1 MLTLA
6 SSGPIDFITGDYL
19 AEMNLAED
27 AVAYRS
33 GRHPGWENTAW
44 EGIRDSI
51 DVLASKAIKVIIN
64 GGCLNPKG
72 LAVKVASLVKEKGLG
87 LKVAYVAGD
96 ELMDKLGPDL
106 ASLKDNLPPHLDSV
120 NPEVVVPETSLK
132 FTTKESV
139 PLVSANA
146 YLGARA
152 IVAGLRNGA
161 DIIICGRVSDA
172 SPVIGAAWYWH
183 DWSDSDY
190 HSLAGALVA
199 GHLIECTAYVTG
211 GNFSGFTRYP
221 LETFLEPGFPIA
233 EIESD
238 GSCVVTKHE
247 GTGGLVTTDT
257 VRCQL
262 LYELQGN
269 IYLHSDV
276 KAYIDNVD
284 IKEVGKDRV
293 RLSGIVGKPP
303 PPTTKAAIFYHG
315 GYQSQMLLNATGY
328 GTAEKWR
335 LLKAQIRVQLQRKK
349 LEDAFEVLEFQM
361 HVYPLPSCSCSSSRS
376 PPPLIPREPFLTIS
390 SIGIPEPNPRNQ
402 LRSTT
407 YCRLFAE
414 AQKQETLYALLKIFG
429 DISLQHF
436 SGFHASGDFRTAIP
450 KPFLAYYP
458 SLYAQD
464 DLEESVTI
472 IGGKTYQAG
481 HPPKYEELEKRPS
494 YDTASSTPI
503 SNFGPTKATRIGDLV
518 LARSGDKGSNLNVGL
533 FVQTTEQWEWFRS
546 FLSLAKF
553 KELMGEDWR
562 DNYWLER
569 VEFGNIFAVHF
580 VIYGILGR
588 GVSGS
593 TRLDSLGKAFADF
606 FRDKV
611 VDIPVKFLEEGGMAK
626 L

>member
-1 MLTLA
+1 MLAQATG
-6 SSGPIDFITGDYL
+6 GPVDFITGDYL

-27 AVAYRS
+27 ADAYRA
-33 GRHPGWENTAW
+33 GKHPGWVSTAW

-51 DVLASKAIKVIIN
+51 DVLAEKDIKVIIN

-72 LAVKVASLVKEKGLG
+72 LAKKVAELVEQKGLN
-87 LKVAYVAGD
+87 LKIAYVAGD
-96 ELMDKLGPDL
+96 DLMDKLGPDL
-106 ASLKDNLPPHLDSV
+106 ASLKDKLPPHLDSV
-120 NPEVVVPETSLK
+120 NPDVVVPETSLK
-132 FTTKESV
+132 FKTKESV
-139 PLVSANA
+139 PLISANA

-190 HSLAGALVA
+190 DSLAGALVA

-221 LETFLEPGFPIA
+221 LEKFLEPGFPIA
-233 EIESD
+233 EIEGD
-238 GSCVVTKHE
+238 GSCVVTKHN
-247 GTGGLVTTDT
+247 GTGGMVTMDT

-276 KAYIDNVD
+276 KAYLDNVD
-284 IKEVGKDRV
+284 IQEVGTDRV

-303 PPTTKAAIFYHG
+303 PATTKAAIFYHG

-328 GTAEKWR
+328 GTEQKWK
-335 LLKAQIRVQLQRKK
+335 LLEEQIRMQLKRKK
-349 LEDAFEVLEFQM
+349 LEDTFEVLEFQM
-361 HVYPLPSCSCSSSRS
+361 YVYPLHFSYSPRHFLDIESMKLTNPSV
-376 PPPLIPREPFLTIS
+376 
-390 SIGIPEPNPRNQ
+390 GVPEPNPRTQ
-402 LRSTT
+402 LHSTT

-414 AQKQETLYALLKIFG
+414 AQNQETLYAILKIFG

-436 SGFHASGDFRTAIP
+436 SGFHAAGDFRTAIP
-450 KPFLAYYP
+450 RPFLAYYP
-458 SLYAQD
+458 SLYAQNN
-464 DLEESVTI
+464 LEESISI
-472 IGGKTYQAG
+472 IGGETYTAG
-481 HPPKYEELEKRPS
+481 HPPRYEELEKRAS
-494 YDTASSTPI
+494 YDTTEPAALSS
-503 SNFGPTKATRIGDLV
+503 FGPTKAVRMGDLV

-533 FVQTTEQWEWFRS
+533 FVQNAEQWSWFKS

-553 KELMGEDWR
+553 RELMGEDWR
-562 DNYWLER
+562 DDYWLER
-569 VEFGNIFAVHF
+569 IELGNIYAVHF

-611 VDIPVKFLEEGGMAK
+611 IDVPVRFLEDSEGGGAK

>member
-1 MLTLA
+1 MLA
-6 SSGPIDFITGDYL
+6 QAMGGPVDFITGDYL

-27 AVAYRS
+27 AEAFRA
-33 GRHPGWENTAW
+33 GKHPGWENTAW
-44 EGIRDSI
+44 EGIRDSLN
-51 DVLASKAIKVIIN
+51 VLAEKGIKVIIN

-72 LAVKVASLVKEKGLG
+72 LAEKVTELVKEKRLS

-96 ELMDKLGPDL
+96 DLMEKLGPDL
-106 ASLKDNLPPHLDSV
+106 ASLKDKLPPHLDSV
-120 NPEVVVPETSLK
+120 NPDVVVPETSLK
-132 FTTKESV
+132 FKEKESV
-139 PLVSANA
+139 PLISANA

-152 IVAGLRNGA
+152 IVVGLRNGA

-183 DWSDSDY
+183 EWQDSDY
-190 HSLAGALVA
+190 DSLAGALVA

-221 LETFLEPGFPIA
+221 LENFLEPGFPIA
-233 EIESD
+233 EIEGD
-238 GSCVVTKHE
+238 GSCVVTKHD
-247 GTGGLVTTDT
+247 GTGGMVTTDT

-276 KAYIDNVD
+276 KAYLDNVN
-284 IKEVGKDRV
+284 IQEVAKNRV

-303 PPTTKAAIFYHG
+303 PATTKAAIFYHG

-328 GTAEKWR
+328 GTEQKWK
-335 LLKAQIRVQLQRKK
+335 LLEEQIRMQLTRKK

-361 HVYPLPSCSCSSSRS
+361 YVYSLHLSS
-376 PPPLIPREPFLTIS
+376 PPVFLDIESMKLTILS
-390 SIGIPEPNPRNQ
+390 VGVPEPNPRTQ

-414 AQKQETLYALLKIFG
+414 AQKQETLYAILKTFG

-436 SGFHASGDFRTAIP
+436 SGFHAAGDFRTAIP

-458 SLYAQD
+458 SLYAQN
-464 DLEESVTI
+464 DLEESVSI
-472 IGGKTYQAG
+472 VGGETYTAG
-481 HPPKYEELEKRPS
+481 HPPRYEELEKRSS
-494 YDTASSTPI
+494 YDTIEPAALSS
-503 SNFGPTKATRIGDLV
+503 FGPTKAVRMGDLV

-533 FVQTTEQWEWFRS
+533 FVQNAEQWSWFKS

-562 DNYWLER
+562 DDYWLER
-569 VEFGNIFAVHF
+569 VEFGNIYAVHF

-611 VDIPVKFLEEGGMAK
+611 VDVPVKFLEEGEGGAAK